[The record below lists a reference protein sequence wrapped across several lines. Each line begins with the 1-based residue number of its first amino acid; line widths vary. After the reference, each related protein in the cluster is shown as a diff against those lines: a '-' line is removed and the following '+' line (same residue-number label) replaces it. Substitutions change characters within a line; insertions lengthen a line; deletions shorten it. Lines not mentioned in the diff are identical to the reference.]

1 MSKFQN
7 DSIFWIEVDKIKPN
21 PYQPRREFSEEKL
34 SYLADSIRQYG
45 ILQPLVVTR
54 HEVEKPD
61 GGLMSEYE
69 LIAGERRL
77 RASKKA
83 GLVQVPV
90 IIRTAEESDVE
101 KLELAIIENL
111 QREDLNPIDRALAFQ
126 KLVEEFHFKHI
137 EIAKK
142 MGKSREYVTNS
153 LRLLTL
159 PEEMRKSLS
168 AGQITEGH
176 ARPILMLKDRPE
188 EQITLFKEIIHKKL
202 TVRDAE
208 AIARKIA
215 YDRVRKKEYAFDPE
229 MAELEEQ
236 LAESLGT
243 RVAIEKKDIGGKIM
257 IDFFTNDDLKKIL
270 DLVHSNEKKN
280 VADMMDNFINN
291 NNTINPVIA
300 SGSELQT
307 ESLEQRQIQKN
318 ENQNVIQNEKMDD
331 ETNFAPQNSSP
342 DKTQSVSSLRG
353 EAEAIQN
360 RPSSLQSALGG
371 ETIHPTF
378 EKVDGGQ
385 IQKNEIIIEKE
396 DDNQDQ
402 TPKIISMGSDF
413 QNNNSTEN
421 NLNNGMDFA
430 PQNPSLRS
438 SLGGEVIQ
446 ERPVEQ
452 QQVQPQPQMQ
462 QIPVQQPQPEENK
475 IKLDDDIEIIPNTN
489 KREGEDNEE
498 NNTINPV
505 PDFSQTEDEMKENK
519 IEEHHE
525 DNDDL
530 YSLKDFTI

>member
-34 SYLADSIRQYG
+34 NYLADSIRQYG

-188 EQITLFKEIIHKKL
+188 EQMTLFKEIIHKKL

-280 VADMMDNFINN
+280 VADMMDNFINQN
-291 NNTINPVIA
+291 ANINPVKQN
-300 SGSELQT
+300 GLTGQ
-307 ESLEQRQIQKN
+307 
-318 ENQNVIQNEKMDD
+318 ENQNEK
-331 ETNFAPQNSSP
+331 EKLENSSP
-342 DKTQSVSSLRG
+342 DETQSVSLLQDK
-353 EAEAIQN
+353 AE
-360 RPSSLQSALGG
+360 
-371 ETIHPTF
+371 E
-378 EKVDGGQ
+378 
-385 IQKNEIIIEKE
+385 IQKIEKITE
-396 DDNQDQ
+396 KENNNYSQEQ
-402 TPKIISMGSDF
+402 KPKIISMGSDF
-413 QNNNSTEN
+413 Q
-421 NLNNGMDFA
+421 
-430 PQNPSLRS
+430 
-438 SLGGEVIQ
+438 
-446 ERPVEQ
+446 
-452 QQVQPQPQMQ
+452 QPQSQSEQSEQFSQIPQSA
-462 QIPVQQPQPEENK
+462 PVQQPQPEENK

-489 KREGEDNEE
+489 KREEDEE

-505 PDFSQTEDEMKENK
+505 PDFSQTEDEVEENK
-519 IEEHHE
+519 TEEHHE